1 MHYLSILEMRSFSGG
16 RKSSDKSFVLVIP
29 YSPIEVRTS
38 TCLQSSTRTKRLGL
52 MLNKRIVR
60 TYRCNDQNFKVC
72 YPHNDKKYDRI
83 QFMVLKI
90 GRFTVNFSCALRT
103 GFGQ

>member
-1 MHYLSILEMRSFSGG
+1 
-16 RKSSDKSFVLVIP
+16 
-29 YSPIEVRTS
+29 
-38 TCLQSSTRTKRLGL
+38 